1 MTTTTTAPAPRTRPA
16 ALLPRALVGLLAV
29 VLLTDVVGGLVDVAA
44 DRSTLGSAW
53 GSHATLAAPLP
64 MMLAQLVM
72 VALLL
77 RAGRRTAV
85 CSGVLLTLACVV
97 SFVSGFFDGQL
108 ARDDLSAGEVAFQLW
123 LVSATLVLGVVAAL
137 TARRRAVVGRA

>member
-1 MTTTTTAPAPRTRPA
+1 MTTTTTTHTTAPTP
-16 ALLPRALVGLLAV
+16 LLPRALVAMLGV
-29 VLLTDVVGGLVDVAA
+29 VLLTDLVGGLVDVAA

-64 MMLAQLVM
+64 MMVAQGVL

-85 CSGVLLTLACVV
+85 IAGLLMALACVV

-108 ARDDLSAGEVAFQLW
+108 GRDDLAPGEVLFQVW
-123 LVSATLVLGVVAAL
+123 LISATLVLGVVAAL
-137 TARRRAVVGRA
+137 GVRRRLR